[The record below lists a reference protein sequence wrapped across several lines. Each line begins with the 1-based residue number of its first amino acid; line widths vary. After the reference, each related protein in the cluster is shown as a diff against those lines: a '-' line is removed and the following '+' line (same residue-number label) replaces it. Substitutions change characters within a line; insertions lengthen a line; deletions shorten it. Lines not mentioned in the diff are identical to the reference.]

1 MRRTG
6 SGFEAITAWVTR
18 PGTGTPYC
26 HSERCGVNPPHR
38 REEDEPYLR
47 RSPLA
52 SGFGL
57 PSLQNAGIRAEKS
70 AEAIVATVA
79 VRSSRRAEFSIVGSR
94 LQDANTGSAD
104 NSATAEPRL
113 GGEAEPTCWVR
124 GGPCRFR
131 DLTDPLSL
139 AALAASSIGKT
150 AVYNQVRTVVW
161 EDGGREAPSYPIF
174 GWRLSCLGGLTTAA
188 RNGILPTH
196 TAPAH
201 LCGRFTC
208 PIQHVA
214 DSVRFISG
222 N

>member
-131 DLTDPLSL
+131 HLTDPC
-139 AALAASSIGKT
+139 
-150 AVYNQVRTVVW
+150 
-161 EDGGREAPSYPIF
+161 P
-174 GWRLSCLGGLTTAA
+174 WRL
-188 RNGILPTH
+188 LPLHQSEKPPYTIKYVRW
-196 TAPAH
+196 
-201 LCGRFTC
+201 CGRTG
-208 PIQHVA
+208 A
-214 DSVRFISG
+214 VRLPPTRFSAVFSILLTYGFPKNLS
-222 N
+222 